1 MDYISKI
8 EGHPLKADG
17 LTESP
22 RLLDKE
28 PYLFRPSF
36 ANGYGYETLIGGT
49 CGVNQLADN
58 TSVTV
63 TAGGN
68 QNINFNLTKYGFI
81 SGHKYLLSCRQN
93 TTLTSIDRN
102 TFVVRDDDNSQ
113 NYYENATSN
122 YHLLADTY
130 YWIYNA
136 TFTSGG
142 FFRLWC
148 NNPNID
154 VTYDNFQ
161 AIDLTSYFNPTI
173 ADYVYTLESG
183 TSGAGVAW
191 LKNNGF
197 FGADYYPYNAG
208 GLLSVKTSKKIN
220 RDSNNVI
227 VGEYPL
233 DDIELRGILKLDG
246 NNNLYYDG
254 DTYESNG
261 SVTRKYGIV
270 DLGSLEWLESGGNFF
285 CQNAVSNRKTNA
297 NAICAGYTQVEETTP
312 SGLTVD
318 GTFAF
323 QENVITRVSFRD
335 TRYTTTED
343 FKTAMSGKYLVYELA
358 TPTTETADAFTN
370 PMIVDGNGTEEFV
383 DGNVYGIVDLGSLNW
398 GFNPDSGHQYFSTTD
413 LNNIIKKPANVGI
426 IGNIKCSKYS
436 TVAYSVVYAN
446 AINKTIAVSDTGRVA
461 IYDTSTLSMTEAQF
475 KSLMNGVY
483 LIYEKATS
491 PSVEMPVGHSTIY
504 VDNSDKTKL
513 DNLPDISN
521 DGDGTYVINQENGKQ
536 SLVTPNATDISYS
549 NTSSEL
555 TATKVQGAIDEV
567 NTKVGTKAN
576 SSDVYTKSN
585 TYNKTEVNSMLTLV
599 KSATSGNPCTF
610 STDLADNLV
619 SLTAEI
625 VASGGGGT
633 PSTPIPIVGY
643 SSANITRCG
652 VNLWDEEWEVG
663 ALNPSTGATTTSS
676 LCIRSENFI
685 PVKPNTTYYAC
696 APKPILICGYDADK
710 TFIGNL
716 RYADGNAPFVTRKND
731 NDAYFIKFTMYDQTY
746 GNTYHHDISINYPST
761 DTTYHA
767 YNGQTFTVSF
777 GQTVY
782 GGVLD
787 VTRGKLHVTDN
798 GVDLGSISWVYDSTR
813 KVFLSNSISSLVKVP
828 ASTSLIAHILC
839 DIYTPAAA
847 TDVYNNAETYNNCI
861 AILGTGGICV
871 SDQSYNDAVS
881 FVNAVNGKYLAY
893 MLATPFDIDLTPVQI
908 RALVGTNNI
917 TSDLGGNVEVRYMA
931 GEVASQ
937 VADIVKT
944 ELPDEHRYSTNE
956 QIVGWWTDGRPIYE
970 KILSHTFSADS
981 TTLVIDT
988 VYHTLAIIDISG
1000 FLLSSN
1006 NDDAILINGCAD
1018 ATSSSY
1024 VVFNGVTYDAIVIKR
1039 AYTDVCGSTPTAYV
1053 TVRYIKS

>member
-1 MDYISKI
+1 MNYISKI

-491 PSVEMPVGHSTIY
+491 PSVEMPVGHETIY

-652 VNLWDEEWEVG
+652 INQWDEEWESG
-663 ALNPSTGATTTSS
+663 SIDYNTGAKESNPDM
-676 LCIRSENFI
+676 IRSKNYI
-685 PVKPNTTYYAC
+685 PCISGAEYYSKGAETVIYFYDSAYTMVPYTGYGAYRNGADIQNHAFTIPSGACYMLFRLTSDYGTTY
-696 APKPILICGYDADK
+696 
-710 TFIGNL
+710 N
-716 RYADGNAPFVTRKND
+716 N
-731 NDAYFIKFTMYDQTY
+731 
-746 GNTYHHDISINYPST
+746 DISINYPSS
-761 DTTYHA
+761 DTSYHPYTGNTYTIA
-767 YNGQTFTVSF
+767 F

-787 VTRGKLHVTDN
+787 VTRGKLHVTW
-798 GVDLGSISWVYDSTR
+798 GSVDLGSLSWINYGNTPNYDR
-813 KVFLSNSISSLVKVP
+813 YI
-828 ASTSLIAHILC
+828 STSLDSLAKTNGNVLC
-839 DIYTPAAA
+839 SALNNVWNTVNSIWLGGGNGKLSA
-847 TDVYNNAETYNNCI
+847 TSTVGAY
-861 AILGTGGICV
+861 
-871 SDQSYNDAVS
+871 SDATA
-881 FVNAVNGKYLAY
+881 FKNAVTGYKLVYE
-893 MLATPFDIDLTPVQI
+893 LATPIEIQLTPVQI
-908 RALVGTNNI
+908 SALVGTNNI

-970 KILSHTFSADS
+970 KILSYTFSADS